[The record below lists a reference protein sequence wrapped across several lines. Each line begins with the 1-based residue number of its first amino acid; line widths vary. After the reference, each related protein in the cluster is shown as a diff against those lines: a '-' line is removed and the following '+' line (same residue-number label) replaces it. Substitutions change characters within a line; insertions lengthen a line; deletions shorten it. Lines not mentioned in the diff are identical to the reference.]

1 MLTFLTDI
9 KMNQIQ
15 NFALQIETQLG
26 FEETIEIVTELLT
39 AEGFGILTEIDV
51 KATFRKKLDIDW
63 EPHRILG
70 ACNPEFARKTL
81 SAVPEIA
88 VLLPCNFVVRD
99 KGDHRQVQAME
110 AAGSRVSAPLSR
122 RGARHAVPDAQRAA
136 LRAQQ
141 QPATRVA
148 AR

>member
-1 MLTFLTDI
+1 LNLRKQKPLDI

-110 AAGSRVSAPLSR
+110 PRIMSEIV
-122 RGARHAVPDAQRAA
+122 DNE
-136 LRAQQ
+136 
-141 QPATRVA
+141 RVA
-148 AR
+148 EVAAEVSQRIRRVLDKLEAI

>member
-1 MLTFLTDI
+1 
-9 KMNQIQ
+9 MNQIQ

-110 AAGSRVSAPLSR
+110 PRIMSEIV
-122 RGARHAVPDAQRAA
+122 DNE
-136 LRAQQ
+136 
-141 QPATRVA
+141 RVA
-148 AR
+148 EVAAEVSQRIRRVLDKLEAI